1 MLESEW
7 IFSMQTVLI
16 VDDERDAV
24 DVLSLMLEMS
34 SFEVMVAYNGLQA
47 SNLIEQKR
55 PDLIL
60 SDFMMPEL
68 DGVSLCRQVKNN
80 PKTADIPFI
89 LMTATVGQVAG
100 DAPVDV
106 VLTKPVELSKL
117 LETFKRFSKP
127 ADERPLRAVR

>member
-1 MLESEW
+1 
-7 IFSMQTVLI
+7 MQTVLI

-47 SNLIEQKR
+47 AGLIEQKR

-68 DGVSLCRQVKNN
+68 DGVSLCRQVKGN
-80 PKTADIPFI
+80 PETADIPFI
-89 LMTATVGQVAG
+89 LMTATTGQVVS
-100 DAPVDV
+100 DAPADV
-106 VLTKPVELSKL
+106 VLTKPVELDKL
-117 LETFKRFSKP
+117 LETFKRFTKP
-127 ADERPLRAVR
+127 VDERSFRVVR